1 LLSPCL
7 SQSSFHAPTLLK
19 TSLIHVST
27 MICSVEFE
35 SQAQSSLC
43 LRYHVVCFLVI
54 LSVHGFAKPT
64 DAFYA
69 SHLRMFISSCCSSGT
84 WCLCIV
90 GCARFNLTCHDIE
103 SDDTVHVLHVYF
115 RDKLLLSSNHICL
128 LSSRC
133 LNRWCNILWIQGLDC
148 SRPHRGVG
156 IIFYDIMLLICLL
169 INLLVF
175 AWDL

>member
-1 LLSPCL
+1 MHPLFSN
-7 SQSSFHAPTLLK
+7 
-19 TSLIHVST
+19 TSLIDVST

-43 LRYHVVCFLVI
+43 LRYHVVWFWVI
-54 LSVHGFAKPT
+54 HSVHGFAKPT

-115 RDKLLLSSNHICL
+115 RDKLLLSSNPHLFALIHISAPTRLRRISYAAVCL
-128 LSSRC
+128 KKKQSHETVL
-133 LNRWCNILWIQGLDC
+133 
-148 SRPHRGVG
+148 
-156 IIFYDIMLLICLL
+156 
-169 INLLVF
+169 
-175 AWDL
+175 